1 MKIKKDTVVEID
13 LNSLMDGEQEWY
25 ESTDE
30 EHDHAGEQE
39 DTEFIMGD
47 EECMGEFITDYAF
60 DESELDGDYHFNEQ
74 YVSGYSV
81 SSCDMEAKPNRDNYT
96 NWEVNEYLGNYF
108 RFFGQKDMDII
119 YLYFLSGKK
128 QEDLVKILGKSQPA
142 ISYDVT
148 RIREQINFVIKLVS
162 SIDDFIMFIVDDGN
176 GLNTYDR
183 EMLTLFFYSTSIVK
197 TSRLMGINNIT
208 CRSHLNTVVNRLL
221 SNGHVDMYNLF
232 KYIMSNLNNIKKYV
246 PRGEQ

>member
-1 MKIKKDTVVEID
+1 MKIRKDTVVEID
-13 LNSLMDGEQEWY
+13 ISSSIEEI
-25 ESTDE
+25 DE
-30 EHDHAGEQE
+30 EPCQLDSELVVNE
-39 DTEFIMGD
+39 K
-47 EECMGEFITDYAF
+47 ECMDEFVTDYAF
-60 DESELDGDYHFNEQ
+60 DESELDGEYHPDEK
-74 YVSGYSV
+74 YVAGYSANE
-81 SSCDMEAKPNRDNYT
+81 MEITEKVNRDSYT

-128 QEDLVKILGKSQPA
+128 QEDLVRILGKSQPA

-148 RIREQINFVIKLVS
+148 RIKEQIDFVIKLMS
-162 SIDDFIMFIVDDGN
+162 SIDDFIMFIVDDDN
-176 GLNTYDR
+176 KLNTYDR

-232 KYIMSNLNNIKKYV
+232 RYIMSNLNNIKKYV
-246 PRGEQ
+246 PRDEQP

>member
-1 MKIKKDTVVEID
+1 MKTRKDTVIEID
-13 LNSLMDGEQEWY
+13 IGSSIEEMDDNPCQLDSELVI
-25 ESTDE
+25 DE
-30 EHDHAGEQE
+30 KEY
-39 DTEFIMGD
+39 
-47 EECMGEFITDYAF
+47 MGEFVTDYAF
-60 DESELDGDYHFNEQ
+60 DESELDGEYHPDER
-74 YVSGYSV
+74 YVAGYSV
-81 SSCDMEAKPNRDNYT
+81 NEMEIAEKANRDSYT

-128 QEDLVKILGKSQPA
+128 QEDLVKILEKSQPA

-148 RIREQINFVIKLVS
+148 RIKEQIDFVIRLVS
-162 SIDDFIMFIVDDGN
+162 SIDDFIMFIVDDDN
-176 GLNTYDR
+176 RLNTYDR

-246 PRGEQ
+246 PRGEQM

>member
-1 MKIKKDTVVEID
+1 MKIRKDTVIEID
-13 LNSLMDGEQEWY
+13 IGSSVEEMDD
-25 ESTDE
+25 DE
-30 EHDHAGEQE
+30 CQLDSELV
-39 DTEFIMGD
+39 ID
-47 EECMGEFITDYAF
+47 EKEYMGEFVTDYAF
-60 DESELDGDYHFNEQ
+60 DESELDGEYHPDER
-74 YVSGYSV
+74 YVAGYSV
-81 SSCDMEAKPNRDNYT
+81 NEMEIEEKVNRDSYT

-128 QEDLVKILGKSQPA
+128 QEDLVKILRKSQPA

-148 RIREQINFVIKLVS
+148 RIKEQIDFVIKLMS
-162 SIDDFIMFIVDDGN
+162 SIDDFIMFIVDDDN
-176 GLNTYDR
+176 KLNTYDR

-246 PRGEQ
+246 PRGEQL

>member
-1 MKIKKDTVVEID
+1 MKTRKDTVIEID
-13 LNSLMDGEQEWY
+13 IGSSIEEMDDNPCQLDSELVI
-25 ESTDE
+25 DE
-30 EHDHAGEQE
+30 KEY
-39 DTEFIMGD
+39 
-47 EECMGEFITDYAF
+47 MGEFVTDYAF
-60 DESELDGDYHFNEQ
+60 DESELDGEYHPDER
-74 YVSGYSV
+74 YVAGYSV
-81 SSCDMEAKPNRDNYT
+81 NEMEIAEKANRDSYT

-128 QEDLVKILGKSQPA
+128 QEDLMKILEKSQPA

-148 RIREQINFVIKLVS
+148 RIKEQIDFVIRLVS
-162 SIDDFIMFIVDDGN
+162 SIDDFIMFIVDDDN
-176 GLNTYDR
+176 RLNTYDR

-197 TSRLMGINNIT
+197 TSRLMGINNVT

-246 PRGEQ
+246 PRGEQM

>member
-1 MKIKKDTVVEID
+1 MKIRKDTVVEIGIG
-13 LNSLMDGEQEWY
+13 SSIEEMDDNPCQ
-25 ESTDE
+25 TDSE
-30 EHDHAGEQE
+30 L
-39 DTEFIMGD
+39 IID
-47 EECMGEFITDYAF
+47 EKEYMGEFVTDYAF
-60 DESELDGDYHFNEQ
+60 DESELDGEYHPDER
-74 YVSGYSV
+74 YVAGYSANE
-81 SSCDMEAKPNRDNYT
+81 MEIAEKVNRDSYT

-128 QEDLVKILGKSQPA
+128 QEDLVKILEKSQPA

-148 RIREQINFVIKLVS
+148 RIKEQIDFVIKIVS
-162 SIDDFIMFIVDDGN
+162 SIDDFIMFIVDDDN
-176 GLNTYDR
+176 RLNTYDR

-197 TSRLMGINNIT
+197 TSRLMGINNVT

-246 PRGEQ
+246 PRDEQL

>member
-1 MKIKKDTVVEID
+1 MKIRKDTVVEID
-13 LNSLMDGEQEWY
+13 IGSSMDE
-25 ESTDE
+25 TDDDKCQQDSE
-30 EHDHAGEQE
+30 LV
-39 DTEFIMGD
+39 ID
-47 EECMGEFITDYAF
+47 EKEYMGEFVTDYAF
-60 DESELDGDYHFNEQ
+60 DESELDGEYHPDER
-74 YVSGYSV
+74 YVAGYSV
-81 SSCDMEAKPNRDNYT
+81 NEMEIEEKVNRDSYT

-128 QEDLVKILGKSQPA
+128 QEDLVKILRKSQPA

-148 RIREQINFVIKLVS
+148 RIKEQIDFVIKLMS
-162 SIDDFIMFIVDDGN
+162 SIDDFIMFIVDDDN
-176 GLNTYDR
+176 KLNTYDR

-246 PRGEQ
+246 PRDEQS

>member
-1 MKIKKDTVVEID
+1 MKIRKDTVVEID
-13 LNSLMDGEQEWY
+13 IGSSMDE
-25 ESTDE
+25 TDDDKCQQDSE
-30 EHDHAGEQE
+30 LV
-39 DTEFIMGD
+39 ID
-47 EECMGEFITDYAF
+47 EKEYMGEFVTDYAF
-60 DESELDGDYHFNEQ
+60 DESELDGEYHPDER
-74 YVSGYSV
+74 YVAGYSV
-81 SSCDMEAKPNRDNYT
+81 NEMEIEEKVNRDSYT

-128 QEDLVKILGKSQPA
+128 QEDLVKILRKSQPA

-148 RIREQINFVIKLVS
+148 RIKEQIDFVIKLMS
-162 SIDDFIMFIVDDGN
+162 SIDDFIMFIVDDDN
-176 GLNTYDR
+176 KLNTYDR

-232 KYIMSNLNNIKKYV
+232 RYIMSNLNNIKKYV
-246 PRGEQ
+246 PRDEQP

>member
-1 MKIKKDTVVEID
+1 MKTRKDTVVEID
-13 LNSLMDGEQEWY
+13 IGSSIEEPDDPCQLDSELVI
-25 ESTDE
+25 DE
-30 EHDHAGEQE
+30 KEY
-39 DTEFIMGD
+39 
-47 EECMGEFITDYAF
+47 MGEFVTDYAF
-60 DESELDGDYHFNEQ
+60 DESELDGEYHPDER
-74 YVSGYSV
+74 YVAGYSANE
-81 SSCDMEAKPNRDNYT
+81 MEIAEKVNRDSYT

-128 QEDLVKILGKSQPA
+128 QEDMVKILGKSQPA

-148 RIREQINFVIKLVS
+148 RIKEQIDFVIRLVS
-162 SIDDFIMFIVDDGN
+162 SIDDFIMFIVDDDN
-176 GLNTYDR
+176 KLNTYDR

-221 SNGHVDMYNLF
+221 TNGHVDMYNLF
-232 KYIMSNLNNIKKYV
+232 RYIMSNLNNIKKYV
-246 PRGEQ
+246 PRGEQM

>member
-1 MKIKKDTVVEID
+1 MKIRKDTVVEID
-13 LNSLMDGEQEWY
+13 IGSSMEETDDDKCQMDSELVI
-25 ESTDE
+25 DE
-30 EHDHAGEQE
+30 KEY
-39 DTEFIMGD
+39 
-47 EECMGEFITDYAF
+47 MGEFVTDYAF
-60 DESELDGDYHFNEQ
+60 DESELDGEYHPDER
-74 YVSGYSV
+74 YVAGYSV
-81 SSCDMEAKPNRDNYT
+81 NEMEIEEKVNRDSYT

-128 QEDLVKILGKSQPA
+128 QEDMVRILGKSQPA

-148 RIREQINFVIKLVS
+148 RIKEQIDFVIKLMS
-162 SIDDFIMFIVDDGN
+162 SIDDFIMFIVDDDN
-176 GLNTYDR
+176 KLNTYDR

-246 PRGEQ
+246 PRDEQS

>member
-1 MKIKKDTVVEID
+1 MKTRKDTVIEID
-13 LNSLMDGEQEWY
+13 IGSSIEEMDDNPCQLDSELVI
-25 ESTDE
+25 DE
-30 EHDHAGEQE
+30 KEY
-39 DTEFIMGD
+39 
-47 EECMGEFITDYAF
+47 MGEFVTDYAF
-60 DESELDGDYHFNEQ
+60 DESELDGEYHPDER
-74 YVSGYSV
+74 YVAGYSANE
-81 SSCDMEAKPNRDNYT
+81 MEIAEKANRDSYT

-128 QEDLVKILGKSQPA
+128 QEDLVKILEKSQPA

-148 RIREQINFVIKLVS
+148 RIKEQIDFVIRLVS
-162 SIDDFIMFIVDDGN
+162 SIDDFIMFIVDDDN
-176 GLNTYDR
+176 RLNTYDR

-197 TSRLMGINNIT
+197 TSRLMGINNVT

-246 PRGEQ
+246 PRGEQM

>member
-1 MKIKKDTVVEID
+1 MKIRKDTVVEID
-13 LNSLMDGEQEWY
+13 IGSSMEEMDDDTCQMDSELVI
-25 ESTDE
+25 DE
-30 EHDHAGEQE
+30 KEY
-39 DTEFIMGD
+39 
-47 EECMGEFITDYAF
+47 MGEFVTDYAF
-60 DESELDGDYHFNEQ
+60 DESELDGEYHPEER
-74 YVSGYSV
+74 YVAGYSV
-81 SSCDMEAKPNRDNYT
+81 NEMESEEKVNRDSYT

-128 QEDLVKILGKSQPA
+128 QEDLVKILRKSQPA

-148 RIREQINFVIKLVS
+148 RIKEQIDFVIKLMS
-162 SIDDFIMFIVDDGN
+162 SIDDFIMFIVDDDN
-176 GLNTYDR
+176 KLNTYDR

-246 PRGEQ
+246 PRDEQS

>member
-1 MKIKKDTVVEID
+1 MKIRKDTVVEIGIG
-13 LNSLMDGEQEWY
+13 SSIEEMDDNPCQ
-25 ESTDE
+25 TDSE
-30 EHDHAGEQE
+30 L
-39 DTEFIMGD
+39 IID
-47 EECMGEFITDYAF
+47 EKEYMGEFVTDYAF
-60 DESELDGDYHFNEQ
+60 DESELDGEYHPDER
-74 YVSGYSV
+74 YVAGYSANE
-81 SSCDMEAKPNRDNYT
+81 MEIAEKVNRDSYT

-128 QEDLVKILGKSQPA
+128 QEDLVKILEKSQPA

-148 RIREQINFVIKLVS
+148 RIKEQIDFVIRLVS
-162 SIDDFIMFIVDDGN
+162 SIDDFIMFIVDDDN
-176 GLNTYDR
+176 RLNTYDR

-197 TSRLMGINNIT
+197 TSRLMGINNVT

-246 PRGEQ
+246 PRGEQM

>member
-1 MKIKKDTVVEID
+1 MKIRKDTVVEID
-13 LNSLMDGEQEWY
+13 IGSSMEEMDD
-25 ESTDE
+25 DE
-30 EHDHAGEQE
+30 CQLDSELV
-39 DTEFIMGD
+39 ID
-47 EECMGEFITDYAF
+47 EKEYMGEFVTDYAF
-60 DESELDGDYHFNEQ
+60 DESELDGEYHPDER
-74 YVSGYSV
+74 YVAGYSV
-81 SSCDMEAKPNRDNYT
+81 NEMEIEEKVNRDSYT

-128 QEDLVKILGKSQPA
+128 QEDLVKILRKSQPA
-142 ISYDVT
+142 ISYDVA
-148 RIREQINFVIKLVS
+148 RIKEQIDFVIKLMS
-162 SIDDFIMFIVDDGN
+162 SIDDFIMFIVDDDN
-176 GLNTYDR
+176 KLNTYDR

-221 SNGHVDMYNLF
+221 ANGHVDMYNLF

-246 PRGEQ
+246 PRDEQL

>member
-1 MKIKKDTVVEID
+1 MKIRKDTVVEID
-13 LNSLMDGEQEWY
+13 IGSSMDE
-25 ESTDE
+25 TDDDKCQLDSE
-30 EHDHAGEQE
+30 LV
-39 DTEFIMGD
+39 ID
-47 EECMGEFITDYAF
+47 EKEYMGEFVTDYAF
-60 DESELDGDYHFNEQ
+60 DESELDGEYHPDER
-74 YVSGYSV
+74 YVAGYSV
-81 SSCDMEAKPNRDNYT
+81 NEMEIEEKVNRDSYT

-128 QEDLVKILGKSQPA
+128 QEDLVKILRKSQPA

-148 RIREQINFVIKLVS
+148 RIKEQIDFVIKIVS
-162 SIDDFIMFIVDDGN
+162 SIDDFIMFIVDDDN
-176 GLNTYDR
+176 KLNTYDR

-246 PRGEQ
+246 PRDEQS

>member
-1 MKIKKDTVVEID
+1 MKIRKDTVVEID
-13 LNSLMDGEQEWY
+13 ISSSIEEI
-25 ESTDE
+25 DE
-30 EHDHAGEQE
+30 EPCQLDSELVVNE
-39 DTEFIMGD
+39 K
-47 EECMGEFITDYAF
+47 ECMDEFVTDYAF
-60 DESELDGDYHFNEQ
+60 DESELDGEYHPDEK
-74 YVSGYSV
+74 YVAGYSANE
-81 SSCDMEAKPNRDNYT
+81 MEITEKVNRDSYT

-128 QEDLVKILGKSQPA
+128 QEDLVRILGKSQPA

-148 RIREQINFVIKLVS
+148 RIKEQIDFVIKLVS
-162 SIDDFIMFIVDDGN
+162 SIDDFVMFIVDDDN
-176 GLNTYDR
+176 RLNTYDR

-221 SNGHVDMYNLF
+221 TNGHVDMYNLF

-246 PRGEQ
+246 SRGEQL

>member
-1 MKIKKDTVVEID
+1 MKIRKDTVVEID
-13 LNSLMDGEQEWY
+13 IGSSMEE
-25 ESTDE
+25 TDDDKCQLDSE
-30 EHDHAGEQE
+30 LV
-39 DTEFIMGD
+39 ID
-47 EECMGEFITDYAF
+47 EKEYMGEFVTDYAF
-60 DESELDGDYHFNEQ
+60 DESELDGEYHPDER
-74 YVSGYSV
+74 YVAGYSV
-81 SSCDMEAKPNRDNYT
+81 NEMEIEEKVNRDSYT

-128 QEDLVKILGKSQPA
+128 QEDMVRILGKSQPA

-148 RIREQINFVIKLVS
+148 RIKEQIDFVIKLMS
-162 SIDDFIMFIVDDGN
+162 SIDDFIMFIVDDDN
-176 GLNTYDR
+176 KLNTYDR

-246 PRGEQ
+246 PRDEQS

>member
-1 MKIKKDTVVEID
+1 MKIRKDTVVEID
-13 LNSLMDGEQEWY
+13 IGSSMEE
-25 ESTDE
+25 TDDDKCQLDSE
-30 EHDHAGEQE
+30 LV
-39 DTEFIMGD
+39 ID
-47 EECMGEFITDYAF
+47 EKEYMGEFVTDYAF
-60 DESELDGDYHFNEQ
+60 DESELDGEYHPDER
-74 YVSGYSV
+74 YVAGYSV
-81 SSCDMEAKPNRDNYT
+81 NEMEIEEKVNRDSYT

-128 QEDLVKILGKSQPA
+128 QEDLVKILRKSQPA

-148 RIREQINFVIKLVS
+148 RIKEQIDFVIKLMS
-162 SIDDFIMFIVDDGN
+162 SIDDFIMFIVDDDN
-176 GLNTYDR
+176 KLNTYDR

-246 PRGEQ
+246 PRDEQS

>member
-1 MKIKKDTVVEID
+1 MKIRKDTVVEID
-13 LNSLMDGEQEWY
+13 IGSSMDE
-25 ESTDE
+25 TDDDKCQLDSE
-30 EHDHAGEQE
+30 LV
-39 DTEFIMGD
+39 ID
-47 EECMGEFITDYAF
+47 EKEYMGEFVTDYAF
-60 DESELDGDYHFNEQ
+60 DESELDGEYHPDER
-74 YVSGYSV
+74 YVAGYSV
-81 SSCDMEAKPNRDNYT
+81 NEMEIEEKVNRDSYT

-128 QEDLVKILGKSQPA
+128 QEDLVKILRKSQPA

-148 RIREQINFVIKLVS
+148 RIKEQIDFVIKLMS
-162 SIDDFIMFIVDDGN
+162 SIDDFIMFIVDDDN
-176 GLNTYDR
+176 KLNTYDR

-221 SNGHVDMYNLF
+221 ANGHVDMYNLF

-246 PRGEQ
+246 PRDEQS

>member
-1 MKIKKDTVVEID
+1 MKIRKDTVVEID
-13 LNSLMDGEQEWY
+13 ISSSIEEI
-25 ESTDE
+25 DE
-30 EHDHAGEQE
+30 EPCQLDSELVVNE
-39 DTEFIMGD
+39 K
-47 EECMGEFITDYAF
+47 ECMDEFVTDYAF
-60 DESELDGDYHFNEQ
+60 DESELDGEYHPDEK
-74 YVSGYSV
+74 YVAGYSANE
-81 SSCDMEAKPNRDNYT
+81 MEITEKVNRDSYT

-128 QEDLVKILGKSQPA
+128 QEDLVRILGKSQPA

-148 RIREQINFVIKLVS
+148 RIKEQIDFVIKLVS
-162 SIDDFIMFIVDDGN
+162 SIDDFVMFIVDDDN
-176 GLNTYDR
+176 RLNTYDR

-246 PRGEQ
+246 SRGEQL

>member
-1 MKIKKDTVVEID
+1 MKIRKDTVVEID
-13 LNSLMDGEQEWY
+13 IGSSVEE
-25 ESTDE
+25 TDDDKCQLDSE
-30 EHDHAGEQE
+30 LV
-39 DTEFIMGD
+39 ID
-47 EECMGEFITDYAF
+47 EKEYMGEFVTDYAF
-60 DESELDGDYHFNEQ
+60 DESELDGEYHPDER
-74 YVSGYSV
+74 YVAGYSV
-81 SSCDMEAKPNRDNYT
+81 NEMEIEEKVNRDSYT

-128 QEDLVKILGKSQPA
+128 QEDLVKILRKSQPA

-148 RIREQINFVIKLVS
+148 RIKEQIDFVIKLMS
-162 SIDDFIMFIVDDGN
+162 SIDDFIMFIVDDDN
-176 GLNTYDR
+176 KLNTYDR

-246 PRGEQ
+246 PRDEQL

>member
-1 MKIKKDTVVEID
+1 MKTRKDTVVEID
-13 LNSLMDGEQEWY
+13 IGSSMEEPDDPCQLDSELVI
-25 ESTDE
+25 DE
-30 EHDHAGEQE
+30 K
-39 DTEFIMGD
+39 
-47 EECMGEFITDYAF
+47 ECMGEFVTDYAF
-60 DESELDGDYHFNEQ
+60 DESELDGEYRPNER
-74 YVSGYSV
+74 YVAGYSANETEIEEKA
-81 SSCDMEAKPNRDNYT
+81 SRDSYT

-128 QEDLVKILGKSQPA
+128 QEDMVRILGKSQPA

-148 RIREQINFVIKLVS
+148 RIKEQIDFVIKIVS
-162 SIDDFIMFIVDDGN
+162 SIDDFIMFIVDDDN
-176 GLNTYDR
+176 RLNTYDR
-183 EMLTLFFYSTSIVK
+183 EMLALFFYSTSIVK

-232 KYIMSNLNNIKKYV
+232 RYIMSNLNNIKKYV
-246 PRGEQ
+246 PRDEQP

>member
-1 MKIKKDTVVEID
+1 MKIRKDTVVEID
-13 LNSLMDGEQEWY
+13 IGSSVEE
-25 ESTDE
+25 TDDDKCQLDSE
-30 EHDHAGEQE
+30 LV
-39 DTEFIMGD
+39 ID
-47 EECMGEFITDYAF
+47 EKECMGEFVTDYAF
-60 DESELDGDYHFNEQ
+60 DESELDGEYHPDER
-74 YVSGYSV
+74 YVAGYSV
-81 SSCDMEAKPNRDNYT
+81 NEMEIEEKVNRDSYT

-128 QEDLVKILGKSQPA
+128 QEDLLKILRKSQPA

-148 RIREQINFVIKLVS
+148 RIKEQIDFVIKLMS
-162 SIDDFIMFIVDDGN
+162 SIDDFIMFIVDDDN
-176 GLNTYDR
+176 KLNTYDR

-221 SNGHVDMYNLF
+221 ANGHVDMYNLF

-246 PRGEQ
+246 PRDEQL

>member
-1 MKIKKDTVVEID
+1 MKIRKDTVVEID
-13 LNSLMDGEQEWY
+13 IGSSMEEMDD
-25 ESTDE
+25 DE
-30 EHDHAGEQE
+30 CQLDSELV
-39 DTEFIMGD
+39 ID
-47 EECMGEFITDYAF
+47 EKEYMGEFVTDYAF
-60 DESELDGDYHFNEQ
+60 DESELDGEYHPDER
-74 YVSGYSV
+74 YVAGYSV
-81 SSCDMEAKPNRDNYT
+81 NEMEIEEKVNRDSYT

-128 QEDLVKILGKSQPA
+128 QEDLVKILRKSQPA

-148 RIREQINFVIKLVS
+148 RIKEQIDFVIKLMS
-162 SIDDFIMFIVDDGN
+162 SIDDFIMFIVDDDN
-176 GLNTYDR
+176 KLNTYDR

-232 KYIMSNLNNIKKYV
+232 RYIMSNLNNIKKYV
-246 PRGEQ
+246 PRDEQP

>member
-1 MKIKKDTVVEID
+1 MKIRKDTVVEID
-13 LNSLMDGEQEWY
+13 IGSSVEE
-25 ESTDE
+25 TDDDKCQLDSE
-30 EHDHAGEQE
+30 LV
-39 DTEFIMGD
+39 ID
-47 EECMGEFITDYAF
+47 EKEYMGEFVTDYAF
-60 DESELDGDYHFNEQ
+60 DESELDGEYHPDER
-74 YVSGYSV
+74 YVAGYSV
-81 SSCDMEAKPNRDNYT
+81 NEMEIEEKVNRDSYT

-128 QEDLVKILGKSQPA
+128 QEDLVKILRKAQPA

-148 RIREQINFVIKLVS
+148 RIKEQIDFVIKLMS
-162 SIDDFIMFIVDDGN
+162 SIDDFIMFIVDDDN
-176 GLNTYDR
+176 KLNTYDR

-246 PRGEQ
+246 PRDEQS

>member
-1 MKIKKDTVVEID
+1 MKIRKDTVVEID
-13 LNSLMDGEQEWY
+13 ISSSIEEI
-25 ESTDE
+25 DE
-30 EHDHAGEQE
+30 EPCQLDSELVVNE
-39 DTEFIMGD
+39 K
-47 EECMGEFITDYAF
+47 ECMDEFVTDYAF
-60 DESELDGDYHFNEQ
+60 DESELDGEYHPDEK
-74 YVSGYSV
+74 YVAGYSANE
-81 SSCDMEAKPNRDNYT
+81 MEITEKVNRDSYT

-128 QEDLVKILGKSQPA
+128 QEDLVRILGKSQPA

-148 RIREQINFVIKLVS
+148 RIKEQIDFVIKLVS
-162 SIDDFIMFIVDDGN
+162 SIDDFVMFIVDDDN
-176 GLNTYDR
+176 RLNTYDR

-221 SNGHVDMYNLF
+221 TNGQVDMYNLF

-246 PRGEQ
+246 SRGEQL

>member
-1 MKIKKDTVVEID
+1 MKIRKDTVVEID
-13 LNSLMDGEQEWY
+13 IGSSMDE
-25 ESTDE
+25 TD
-30 EHDHAGEQE
+30 
-39 DTEFIMGD
+39 D
-47 EECMGEFITDYAF
+47 ECQLDSELVIDEKEYMGEFVTDYAF
-60 DESELDGDYHFNEQ
+60 DESELDGEYHPDER
-74 YVSGYSV
+74 YVAGYSV
-81 SSCDMEAKPNRDNYT
+81 NEMEIEEKVNRDSYT

-128 QEDLVKILGKSQPA
+128 QEDLVKILRKSQPA
-142 ISYDVT
+142 ISYDVA
-148 RIREQINFVIKLVS
+148 RIKEQIDFVIKLMS
-162 SIDDFIMFIVDDGN
+162 SIDDFIMFIVDDDN
-176 GLNTYDR
+176 KLNTYDR

-246 PRGEQ
+246 PRGEQL

>member
-1 MKIKKDTVVEID
+1 MMFFWRS
-13 LNSLMDGEQEWY
+13 NFN
-25 ESTDE
+25 
-30 EHDHAGEQE
+30 QE
-39 DTEFIMGD
+39 DFTMGLGNIGKFID
-47 EECMGEFITDYAF
+47 ENWHGGQI
-60 DESELDGDYHFNEQ
+60 DGDFYNHPEER
-74 YVSGYSV
+74 YVAGYSV
-81 SSCDMEAKPNRDNYT
+81 NEMEIEEKVNRDSYT

-128 QEDLVKILGKSQPA
+128 QEDMVRILGKSQPA

-148 RIREQINFVIKLVS
+148 RIKEQIDFVIKIVS
-162 SIDDFIMFIVDDGN
+162 SIDDFIMFIVDDDN
-176 GLNTYDR
+176 RLNTYDR

-246 PRGEQ
+246 PRDEQS

>member
-1 MKIKKDTVVEID
+1 MKIRKDTVVEID
-13 LNSLMDGEQEWY
+13 ISSSIEEI
-25 ESTDE
+25 DE
-30 EHDHAGEQE
+30 EPCQLDSELVVNE
-39 DTEFIMGD
+39 KKCMDEFV
-47 EECMGEFITDYAF
+47 TDYAF
-60 DESELDGDYHFNEQ
+60 DESELDGEYHPDEK
-74 YVSGYSV
+74 YVAGYSANE
-81 SSCDMEAKPNRDNYT
+81 MEITEKVNRDSYT

-128 QEDLVKILGKSQPA
+128 QEDLVRILGKSQPA

-148 RIREQINFVIKLVS
+148 RIKEQIDFVIKLVS
-162 SIDDFIMFIVDDGN
+162 SIDDFVMFIVDDDN
-176 GLNTYDR
+176 RLNTYDR

-221 SNGHVDMYNLF
+221 TNGHVDMYNLF

-246 PRGEQ
+246 SRGEQL

>member
-1 MKIKKDTVVEID
+1 MKIRKDTVVEID
-13 LNSLMDGEQEWY
+13 IGSSMDE
-25 ESTDE
+25 TDDDKCQLDSE
-30 EHDHAGEQE
+30 LV
-39 DTEFIMGD
+39 ID
-47 EECMGEFITDYAF
+47 EKEYMGEFVTDYAF
-60 DESELDGDYHFNEQ
+60 DESELDGEYHPDER
-74 YVSGYSV
+74 YVAGYSV
-81 SSCDMEAKPNRDNYT
+81 NEMEIEEKVNRDSYT

-128 QEDLVKILGKSQPA
+128 QEDLVKILRKSQPA

-148 RIREQINFVIKLVS
+148 RIKEQIDFVIKLMS
-162 SIDDFIMFIVDDGN
+162 SIDDFIMFIVDDDN
-176 GLNTYDR
+176 KLNTYDR

-232 KYIMSNLNNIKKYV
+232 RYIMSNLNNIKKYV
-246 PRGEQ
+246 PRDEQP

>member
-1 MKIKKDTVVEID
+1 MKTRKDTVVEID
-13 LNSLMDGEQEWY
+13 IGSSLEEPDDPCQLDSELVI
-25 ESTDE
+25 DE
-30 EHDHAGEQE
+30 K
-39 DTEFIMGD
+39 
-47 EECMGEFITDYAF
+47 ECMGELVTDYAF
-60 DESELDGDYHFNEQ
+60 DESELDGEYRPDER
-74 YVSGYSV
+74 YVAGYSANETEIEEKV
-81 SSCDMEAKPNRDNYT
+81 SRDSYT

-128 QEDLVKILGKSQPA
+128 QEDMVRILGKSQPA

-148 RIREQINFVIKLVS
+148 RIKEQIDFVIKIVS
-162 SIDDFIMFIVDDGN
+162 SIDDFIMFIVDDDN
-176 GLNTYDR
+176 RLNTYDR

-232 KYIMSNLNNIKKYV
+232 RYIMSNLNNIKKYV
-246 PRGEQ
+246 PRDEQP

>member
-1 MKIKKDTVVEID
+1 MKTRKDTVVEID
-13 LNSLMDGEQEWY
+13 IGSSLEEPDDPCQLDSELVI
-25 ESTDE
+25 DE
-30 EHDHAGEQE
+30 K
-39 DTEFIMGD
+39 
-47 EECMGEFITDYAF
+47 ECMDEFVTDYAF
-60 DESELDGDYHFNEQ
+60 DESELDGEYRPDER
-74 YVSGYSV
+74 YVAGYSANETEIAEKA
-81 SSCDMEAKPNRDNYT
+81 SRDNYT

-128 QEDLVKILGKSQPA
+128 QEDMVRILGKSQPA

-148 RIREQINFVIKLVS
+148 RIKEQIDFVIKIVS

-176 GLNTYDR
+176 RLNTYDR

-197 TSRLMGINNIT
+197 TSRLMGISNIT

-232 KYIMSNLNNIKKYV
+232 RYIMSNLNNIKKYV
-246 PRGEQ
+246 PRDEQP

>member
-1 MKIKKDTVVEID
+1 MKIRKDTVVEID
-13 LNSLMDGEQEWY
+13 IGSSMDE
-25 ESTDE
+25 TD
-30 EHDHAGEQE
+30 D
-39 DTEFIMGD
+39 D
-47 EECMGEFITDYAF
+47 ECQLDSELVIDEKEYMGEFVTDYAF
-60 DESELDGDYHFNEQ
+60 DESELDGEYHPDER
-74 YVSGYSV
+74 YVAGYSV
-81 SSCDMEAKPNRDNYT
+81 NEMEIEEKVNRDSYT

-128 QEDLVKILGKSQPA
+128 QEDLVKILRKSQPA

-148 RIREQINFVIKLVS
+148 RIKEQIDFVIKLMS
-162 SIDDFIMFIVDDGN
+162 SIDDFIMFIVDDDN
-176 GLNTYDR
+176 KLNTYDR

-221 SNGHVDMYNLF
+221 ANGHVDMYNLF

-246 PRGEQ
+246 PRDEQL

>member
-1 MKIKKDTVVEID
+1 MKIRKDTVVEID
-13 LNSLMDGEQEWY
+13 ISSSIEEI
-25 ESTDE
+25 DE
-30 EHDHAGEQE
+30 EPCQLDSELVVNE
-39 DTEFIMGD
+39 K
-47 EECMGEFITDYAF
+47 ECMDEFVTDYAF
-60 DESELDGDYHFNEQ
+60 DESELDGEYHPDEK
-74 YVSGYSV
+74 YVAGYSANE
-81 SSCDMEAKPNRDNYT
+81 MEITEKVNRDSYT

-128 QEDLVKILGKSQPA
+128 QEDLVRILGKSQPA

-148 RIREQINFVIKLVS
+148 RIKEQIDFVIRLVS
-162 SIDDFIMFIVDDGN
+162 SIDDFIMFIVDDDN
-176 GLNTYDR
+176 KLNTYDR

-221 SNGHVDMYNLF
+221 SNGHIDMYNLF

-246 PRGEQ
+246 PRDEQL

>member
-1 MKIKKDTVVEID
+1 MKIRKDTVVEID
-13 LNSLMDGEQEWY
+13 ISSSIEEI
-25 ESTDE
+25 DE
-30 EHDHAGEQE
+30 EPCQLDSELVVNE
-39 DTEFIMGD
+39 K
-47 EECMGEFITDYAF
+47 ECMDEFVTDYAF
-60 DESELDGDYHFNEQ
+60 DESELDGEYHPDEK
-74 YVSGYSV
+74 YVAGYSANE
-81 SSCDMEAKPNRDNYT
+81 MEITEKVNRDSYT

-128 QEDLVKILGKSQPA
+128 QEDLVRILGKSQPA

-148 RIREQINFVIKLVS
+148 RIKEQIDFVIRLVS
-162 SIDDFIMFIVDDGN
+162 SIDDFIMFIVDDDN
-176 GLNTYDR
+176 KLNTYDR

-221 SNGHVDMYNLF
+221 SNGHIDMYNLF

-246 PRGEQ
+246 SRGEQL

>member
-1 MKIKKDTVVEID
+1 MEID
-13 LNSLMDGEQEWY
+13 IGSSVDE
-25 ESTDE
+25 TDDDKCQLDSE
-30 EHDHAGEQE
+30 LV
-39 DTEFIMGD
+39 ID
-47 EECMGEFITDYAF
+47 EKEYMGEFVTDYAF
-60 DESELDGDYHFNEQ
+60 DESELDGEYHPDER
-74 YVSGYSV
+74 YVAGYSV
-81 SSCDMEAKPNRDNYT
+81 NEMEIEEKVNRDSYT

-128 QEDLVKILGKSQPA
+128 QEDLVKILRKSQPA

-148 RIREQINFVIKLVS
+148 RIKEQIDFVIKLMS
-162 SIDDFIMFIVDDGN
+162 SIDDFIMFIVDDDN
-176 GLNTYDR
+176 KLNTYDR

-246 PRGEQ
+246 PRDEQL

>member
-1 MKIKKDTVVEID
+1 MKIRKDTVVEID
-13 LNSLMDGEQEWY
+13 IGSSMEEMDD
-25 ESTDE
+25 DE
-30 EHDHAGEQE
+30 CQLDSELV
-39 DTEFIMGD
+39 ID
-47 EECMGEFITDYAF
+47 EKEYMGEFVTDYAF
-60 DESELDGDYHFNEQ
+60 DESELDGEYHPDER
-74 YVSGYSV
+74 YVAGYSV
-81 SSCDMEAKPNRDNYT
+81 NEMEIEEKVNRDSYT

-128 QEDLVKILGKSQPA
+128 QEDLVKILRKSQPA
-142 ISYDVT
+142 ISYDVA
-148 RIREQINFVIKLVS
+148 RIKEQIDFVIKLMS
-162 SIDDFIMFIVDDGN
+162 SIDDFIMFIVDDDN
-176 GLNTYDR
+176 KLNTYDR

-246 PRGEQ
+246 PRDEQL